1 MATGWPS
8 GTAADGMLVALPA
21 GVAARTVMDA
31 LAARAPELATV
42 DSAQDDGRVLI
53 RELTG
58 SDPVPVPYSL
68 IDLPDGTGVVIPLD
82 VDEIAAAAAGM
93 RLEFEPVDAAQRL
106 AARGDLA
113 ERLAGPA

>member
-1 MATGWPS
+1 MV
-8 GTAADGMLVALPA
+8 VALPA
-21 GVAARTVMDA
+21 GVLVRTTIDD

-42 DSAQDDGRVLI
+42 VAGQDAGRVLV

-58 SDPVPVPYSL
+58 ADPVPVPYSL
-68 IDLPDGTGVVIPLD
+68 IDLPDGTGVVIPLH

-93 RLEFEPVDAAQRL
+93 PLEFEPGDAALRL

-113 ERLAGPA
+113 DRLLGSA

>member
-1 MATGWPS
+1 M
-8 GTAADGMLVALPA
+8 
-21 GVAARTVMDA
+21 
-31 LAARAPELATV
+31 
-42 DSAQDDGRVLI
+42 LI

-68 IDLPDGTGVVIPLD
+68 IDLPDGTGVVIPLH

-93 RLEFEPVDAAQRL
+93 PLEFEPVDAAQRL